1 MITECFGMRRQYNG
15 AVLRS
20 IPLQDEREITMTKI
34 ALNDAQRDSH
44 RATMQIHQETA
55 NRLISE
61 GSWGSAKIALE
72 LALPHANAI
81 GDKAVKSRIFSLL
94 NTVRAKH
101 RKQFDKPDY
110 SQPIKTDEFISAP

>member
-1 MITECFGMRRQYNG
+1 M
-15 AVLRS
+15 S
-20 IPLQDEREITMTKI
+20 KI

-61 GSWGSAKIALE
+61 GNWGAAKIALE

-81 GDKAVKSRIFSLL
+81 ADKAVKSRIFGLL

-101 RKQFDKPDY
+101 RKLQLDGTSGQDRESY
-110 SQPIKTDEFISAP
+110 SDTQDRESYTVA